1 MELLD
6 QTEQHIKKVS
16 YTIRHNNKEY
26 ILSDFFEGREMIL
39 TILSDRDGITINDA
53 ALLEEF
59 TAFLDGKV

>member
-16 YTIRHNNKEY
+16 YNIKHNNKEY
-26 ILSDFFEGREMIL
+26 TLIDFFEGRELID
-39 TILSDRDGITINDA
+39 TILRDKDGNTIEDA

-59 TAFLDGKV
+59 TTFLDGKV